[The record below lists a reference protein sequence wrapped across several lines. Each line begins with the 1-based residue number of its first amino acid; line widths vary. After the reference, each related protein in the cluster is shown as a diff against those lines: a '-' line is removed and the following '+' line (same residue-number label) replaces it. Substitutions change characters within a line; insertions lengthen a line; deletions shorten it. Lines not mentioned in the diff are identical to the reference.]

1 MSAHTPPPGFDAR
14 RFKALERSGF
24 NRIAARYAEGAHL
37 RGSLQAALLEAAA
50 LGLPILTTPVGTRLE
65 RRTYGSLLPELIDH
79 PDNGT
84 TRVRIYA
91 AVGTAL
97 MRWEPRVRL
106 SRVAI
111 TSGPQPG
118 QATLDLQAEY
128 LPTSQ
133 TIGLQLALQ
142 LRASV

>member
-1 MSAHTPPPGFDAR
+1 MSGMNLNTGRAVAD
-14 RFKALERSGF
+14 LD
-24 NRIAARYAEGAHL
+24 HL
-37 RGSLQAALLEAAA
+37 RQSIRD
-50 LGLPILTTPVGTRLE
+50 ILTTPIGTRLE

>member
-1 MSAHTPPPGFDAR
+1 MPGMNNLTGKSVAD
-14 RFKALERSGF
+14 
-24 NRIAARYAEGAHL
+24 IAHL
-37 RGSLQAALLEAAA
+37 SQSIAD
-50 LGLPILTTPVGTRLE
+50 ILTTPLGTRLE

-84 TRVRIYA
+84 TRVRMYA

>member
-1 MSAHTPPPGFDAR
+1 MPGMNILTGQPLADIEH
-14 RFKALERSGF
+14 LSQS
-24 NRIAARYAEGAHL
+24 IAD
-37 RGSLQAALLEAAA
+37 
-50 LGLPILTTPVGTRLE
+50 ILTTPLGTRLE

-84 TRVRIYA
+84 TRVRMYA

-106 SRVAI
+106 SRVAL

-128 LPTSQ
+128 LPTRQ